1 VVLGA
6 KLHILLRGFDPTDWP
21 GCGHACIVTAMEPL
35 ALFWPP
41 RWVADIM
48 CGISYPPNRPAVR
61 VCRLLGLWIRHNRHL
76 VEKTIIQQHS
86 LGREYG
92 LGALYDYISDVLHN
106 YRGDN
111 GL

>member
-1 VVLGA
+1 
-6 KLHILLRGFDPTDWP
+6 
-21 GCGHACIVTAMEPL
+21 MEPL

-76 VEKTIIQQHS
+76 VAQTVRQQHS

-111 GL
+111 GV